1 VIVVDL
7 AQIHSSPQTDVVSSL
22 VYSTQP
28 SDVRTTIIDGS
39 IVMRDRELLSLD
51 ESSVV
56 ENANREAA
64 KLMARA
70 GVSN

>member
-1 VIVVDL
+1 
-7 AQIHSSPQTDVVSSL
+7 VVSSL

-51 ESSVV
+51 EHAVMQD
-56 ENANREAA
+56 ANREASE
-64 KLMARA
+64 LQQRSRI
-70 GVSN
+70 V